1 MKKPIK
7 LFPVL
12 VCLAVIMTG
21 CGRDLIV
28 EKETKTKP
36 STGDK
41 WTVMIY
47 MCASSL
53 EEEYGRAGE
62 VLNSLSYDLPEN
74 INVIV
79 ETGGAENWTVDGID
93 AKKLRDFK
101 VQKNGIRKIEEK
113 PYANMGKASSY
124 AAFLNRSIKNYPA
137 DKYISVI
144 WGEGS
149 DPLSGAI
156 SDAVCEN
163 DTLTTAEIAEALAA
177 TETKLDI
184 IGFDTGMMSNLET
197 AAALVPYADYMVA
210 SEDVMTYAGWDYRG
224 LFEFLS
230 QNPQAS
236 VVEAGQAICD
246 GVSNVAWKEDM
257 PRISMSVIDLADIT
271 KLMQDFDTL
280 AHEMAEA
287 VSNTDGFRRISAELE
302 NTERFGANA
311 VWEGNSN
318 LIDLKSF
325 AEAVNRAVKLDCS
338 NIKRSVSKSVVYKTV
353 GTLHKNS
360 CGISIYYPDKSRLEE
375 YGKIITSGGYAEFLE
390 KTTNSELL
398 GEYGTLSQS
407 FQINAEPDYNGKYIM
422 YTQTP
427 QIIKKAGVNIYKYD
441 EEKGKY
447 LYLATDYDV
456 AYNNG
461 TGAYSYE
468 LTNKQLE
475 LNGIPVTSQLV
486 SVSGNVRIYSIPV
499 IYEEE
504 ISSVRVS
511 VTESD
516 GEKAYKVL
524 GIYSCSENKS
534 GKTARR
540 YKNPG
545 VGDNITPL
553 YKSYG
558 ETDEKYIKGKSMTL
572 VFGGLTVK
580 EKTLRDG
587 EYLISYNVEDI
598 YGKITQS
605 NTTNVKAV
613 KGKIQIVK

>member
-1 MKKPIK
+1 MKKTIK
-7 LFPVL
+7 LFSVL
-12 VCLAVIMTG
+12 VCLVVIMSG
-21 CGRDLIV
+21 CGKDLIV

-79 ETGGAENWTVDGID
+79 ETGGAESWTVDGID

-101 VQKNGIRKIEEK
+101 IQKNGIRKIEEK

-124 AAFLNRSIKNYPA
+124 AAFLNRTIKNYPA

-149 DPLSGAI
+149 DPLSGAV
-156 SDAVCEN
+156 SDTVYEN
-163 DTLTTAEIAEALAA
+163 DSLTAAEIAEALAA

-210 SEDVMTYAGWDYRG
+210 SEDVMTYSGWDYRG

-236 VVEAGQAICD
+236 VVEVGQTICD
-246 GVSNVAWKEDM
+246 GVSNIAWKEDM

-280 AHEMAEA
+280 AHGMAEA
-287 VSNTDGFRRISAELE
+287 ATNADEFCRISAELE
-302 NTERFGANA
+302 NTEHFGANS

-318 LIDLKSF
+318 LVDLKSF
-325 AEAVNRAVKLDCS
+325 AEAVNRASKLDCS
-338 NIKRSVSKSVVYKTV
+338 NIKRSVSKSVVYKSV

-360 CGISIYYPDKSRLEE
+360 CGISVYYPDASRLEE
-375 YGKIITSGGYAEFLE
+375 YKKIITSSGYAEFLE

-398 GEYGTLSQS
+398 GEYAAVSQN
-407 FQINAEPDYNGKYIM
+407 FQISAEPDYNGKYIM
-422 YTQTP
+422 HTQTP

-461 TGAYSYE
+461 AGSYSYR

-475 LNGIPVTSQLV
+475 LNGIPVMSQLV
-486 SVSGNVRIYSIPV
+486 SVSGNVRLYSIPV

-511 VTESD
+511 VTEND
-516 GEKAYKVL
+516 DEKEYKVL
-524 GIYSCSENKS
+524 GIYICSGNKS
-534 GKTARR
+534 GKTTRW

-545 VGDNITPL
+545 VGDDITPL

-558 ETDEKYIKGKSMTL
+558 ETDGKYIKGKSMTL
-572 VFGGLTVK
+572 VFGGLNVK

-587 EYLISYNVEDI
+587 EYLISYTAEDI